1 MKNQGCVIVLSGPS
15 GCGKNTVYEALVRLD
30 PSLTQTVSATT
41 RAPRTGE
48 TDGEDYYF
56 ITEAQFREKIAGNEF
71 IEYVRYGENYYGT
84 LKSEVARLLALE
96 KTVVLI
102 IEVNGAM
109 NVKRLFPDAI
119 TVFILPP
126 SMEVLRRRLGKRGEN
141 TDEEIERRIA
151 IAEAEMEC
159 RDQYDY
165 RVVNDDLDRCVS
177 DVYQIIQNAKEKI
190 ASKGEDSND

>member
-1 MKNQGCVIVLSGPS
+1 MKKQGCVIVLSGPS

-48 TDGEDYYF
+48 TDGKDYYF

-109 NVKRLFPDAI
+109 NVKRLFPDAT

-126 SMEVLRRRLGKRGEN
+126 SMEVLRQRLGKRGEN
-141 TDEEIERRIA
+141 TDEEIERRVA

-165 RVVNDDLDRCVS
+165 RVVNDYLDQCVS
-177 DVYQIIQNAKEKI
+177 DVYQIIKSAKEKI
-190 ASKGEDSND
+190 ASKGEDTND

>member
-48 TDGEDYYF
+48 TDGKDYYF